1 MMHQTNKL
9 KLNNKIGELNQTIAF
24 YFWTM
29 IDSFLINFIP
39 STIGCNKPNQ
49 PILYGPLLLWK
60 PAITNR
66 SIKAKSPTVPSI
78 NNINY
83 SICSF
88 LWLSGINQ
96 FRELN
101 QNWMKFNAEWIMTAF
116 NWLASKAL
124 KDKWNRINFGN

>member
-1 MMHQTNKL
+1 MDQTNKV

-78 NNINY
+78 NNINEVGADGNGEERQVIGVFY
-83 SICSF
+83 ATLICY
-88 LWLSGINQ
+88 LQ
-96 FRELN
+96 
-101 QNWMKFNAEWIMTAF
+101 K
-116 NWLASKAL
+116 
-124 KDKWNRINFGN
+124 

>member
-49 PILYGPLLLWK
+49 PILKGPLLLWK
-60 PAITNR
+60 AAINNR
-66 SIKAKSPTVPSI
+66 SIKAKIPT
-78 NNINY
+78 
-83 SICSF
+83 F
-88 LWLSGINQ
+88 
-96 FRELN
+96 
-101 QNWMKFNAEWIMTAF
+101 
-116 NWLASKAL
+116 ASKTAY
-124 KDKWNRINFGN
+124 NS

>member
-66 SIKAKSPTVPSI
+66 SIKAKSPTVPSKY
-78 NNINY
+78 ND
-83 SICSF
+83 SS
-88 LWLSGINQ
+88 
-96 FRELN
+96 
-101 QNWMKFNAEWIMTAF
+101 
-116 NWLASKAL
+116 L
-124 KDKWNRINFGN
+124 K

>member
-1 MMHQTNKL
+1 MTDQTNKL

-60 PAITNR
+60 AAITNR
-66 SIKAKSPTVPSI
+66 SIKAKRPTVPSI
-78 NNINY
+78 NNIKFSKSKNIEFY
-83 SICSF
+83 ISGGKSIYAYYTKV
-88 LWLSGINQ
+88 N
-96 FRELN
+96 N
-101 QNWMKFNAEWIMTAF
+101 K
-116 NWLASKAL
+116 
-124 KDKWNRINFGN
+124 